1 MLVWPFFAALGT
13 GEKTILPPPRH
24 ATRIAVPRALFVP
37 HKLNSRPLRVR
48 GPIQPRKFDLMRAL
62 NKIHM
67 LKLYYIASQFEGKTC
82 SMSCNY
88 LLLFLVSVQSP
99 ASVYS
104 VRALSHLCP
113 LPLERRKGDC
123 VPCTLLP
130 SPWRFFSLEMFIPK
144 LNMISSCL

>member
-67 LKLYYIASQFEGKTC
+67 LKLYYIAISLTIWGQNLLNVMQLPTTLSRVGSKPCISLFRTC
-82 SMSCNY
+82 SVPS
-88 LLLFLVSVQSP
+88 LPTSTRKEKRRL
-99 ASVYS
+99 
-104 VRALSHLCP
+104 RAVHALALT
-113 LPLERRKGDC
+113 LE
-123 VPCTLLP
+123 V
-130 SPWRFFSLEMFIPK
+130 FFAR
-144 LNMISSCL
+144 NVHT